1 MVIIWLTTNWN
12 YMGLRKNPNNMNQ
25 KIFIKTFGCQM
36 NEYDSNR
43 IFDSIKKIGYEKTEK
58 YEEANCYLL
67 NTCHIRDKAKEKV
80 YHEIGRVKKIFRSK
94 KKPLVIIAGCV
105 AQAENQE
112 MLKREPYIDL
122 VIGPQAYHKIND
134 TILNY
139 TNKNKKIEETE
150 FDAVSKFKY
159 LSKIKNEAGKVS
171 SFLTIQE
178 GCDKFCHFCVVPY
191 TRGPEFSR
199 PFKQILD
206 EAKYLAESGARE
218 IILLGQN
225 VNAYDNAG
233 YRLSDLILN
242 IEKLPEIKRV
252 RYTTSHPKDMTED
265 LIEVYKTSKKLMPLV
280 HLPVQSGSNKI
291 LKLMNRKHTIKE
303 YLNTFDKLK
312 EINPKIEFS
321 SDFIIGYPGEEDQD
335 FKDTFNLIKRI
346 KFINSFSFIF
356 SPRPGTVAENLDLIE
371 RKISN
376 KRLEKIQNILFENQI
391 QINKSL
397 EGEVVDVLVENLTDD
412 KSKAFG
418 RSEYMTSVIFNG
430 KKSDIG
436 KIVQVR
442 IKNSNRNTLFGEILA
457 NSDQKVA

>member
-1 MVIIWLTTNWN
+1 
-12 YMGLRKNPNNMNQ
+12 MNQ

-43 IFDSIKKIGYEKTEK
+43 IYDSVKKIGYEKTEK

-139 TNKNKKIEETE
+139 TKKKKKIEETE

-191 TRGPEFSR
+191 TRGPEYSR
-199 PFKQILD
+199 PFNQILD
-206 EAKYLAESGARE
+206 EAKYLADSGAKE

-225 VNAYDNAG
+225 VNAYDNEG
-233 YRLSDLILN
+233 YRLSDLIFN
-242 IEKLPEIKRV
+242 IEKISEIKRV

-280 HLPVQSGSNKI
+280 HLPIQSGSNKI
-291 LKLMNRKHTIKE
+291 LKLMNRKHTIEE

-312 EINPKIEFS
+312 KINPNIEFS

-335 FKDTFNLIKRI
+335 FKNTFNLIERV
-346 KFINSFSFIF
+346 KFINSYSFIF
-356 SPRPGTVAENLDLIE
+356 SPRPGTVAENLKLTE
-371 RKISN
+371 KKISIE
-376 KRLEKIQNILFENQI
+376 RLEKIQNILFANQI
-391 QINKSL
+391 RMNNSL
-397 EGEVVDVLVENLTDD
+397 KGKVVDVLVENLTDD

-430 KKSDIG
+430 KKNDIG

-442 IKNSNRNTLFGEILA
+442 IKDSNRNTLFGEVIT

>member
-1 MVIIWLTTNWN
+1 
-12 YMGLRKNPNNMNQ
+12 MGLRKNLNNMNQ

-43 IFDSIKKIGYEKTEK
+43 IFDSVKKIGFHKTEH
-58 YEEANCYLL
+58 YEDANCYLL
-67 NTCHIRDKAKEKV
+67 NTCHIRDKAKDKV
-80 YHEIGRVKKIFRSK
+80 YHEIGRVKKIFRYK

-105 AQAENQE
+105 AQAENEE

-122 VIGPQAYHKIND
+122 VIGPQSYHKIND
-134 TILNY
+134 TILNHIE
-139 TNKNKKIEETE
+139 KKKKIEETE
-150 FDAVSKFKY
+150 FDAISKFEY
-159 LSKIKNEAGKVS
+159 LSKINNESGKVS

-191 TRGPEFSR
+191 TRGPEYSR
-199 PFKQILD
+199 PFNQILN
-206 EAKYLAESGARE
+206 EAKYLADNGTKE

-225 VNAYDNAG
+225 VNAYNNEG

-242 IEKLPEIKRV
+242 IEKLTEIKRV
-252 RYTTSHPKDMTED
+252 RYTTSHPKDMTKD

-291 LKLMNRKHTIKE
+291 LKLMNRKHTIDQ
-303 YLNTFDKLK
+303 YLGTFDKLK
-312 EINPKIEFS
+312 EINPNIEFS
-321 SDFIIGYPGEEDQD
+321 SDFIIAYPGEEDKD
-335 FKDTFNLIKRI
+335 FKETFKLIEKV
-346 KFINSFSFIF
+346 KFINSYSFVF

-371 RKISN
+371 KKTSIE
-376 KRLEKIQNILFENQI
+376 RLEKIQKVLFENQI
-391 QINKSL
+391 RMNKSF
-397 EGEVVDVLVENLTDD
+397 ENKVIDVLVENLTDD
-412 KSKAFG
+412 QSKVFG

-442 IKNSNRNTLFGEILA
+442 ITDSNRSTLFGEILT

>member
-1 MVIIWLTTNWN
+1 
-12 YMGLRKNPNNMNQ
+12 MGLRKNLNNMNQ

-43 IFDSIKKIGYEKTEK
+43 IFDSVKKIGFHKTEH
-58 YEEANCYLL
+58 YEDANCYLL
-67 NTCHIRDKAKEKV
+67 NTCHIRDKAKDKV
-80 YHEIGRVKKIFRSK
+80 YHEIGRVKKIFRYK

-105 AQAENQE
+105 AQAENEE

-122 VIGPQAYHKIND
+122 VIGPQSYHKIND
-134 TILNY
+134 TILNHIE
-139 TNKNKKIEETE
+139 KKKKIEETE
-150 FDAVSKFKY
+150 FDAISKFEY
-159 LSKIKNEAGKVS
+159 LSKINNESGKVS

-191 TRGPEFSR
+191 TRGPEYSR

-206 EAKYLAESGARE
+206 EAKYLADNGSKE

-225 VNAYDNAG
+225 VNAYNNEG

-291 LKLMNRKHTIKE
+291 LKSMNRKHTIEE
-303 YLNTFDKLK
+303 YLTTFDKLK

-321 SDFIIGYPGEEDQD
+321 SDFIIGYPGEEEQD
-335 FKDTFNLIKRI
+335 FKDTFNLIEKV

-371 RKISN
+371 RKTSTE
-376 KRLEKIQNILFENQI
+376 RLEEIQNILFENQI
-391 QINKSL
+391 QMNKSL
-397 EGEVVDVLVENLTDD
+397 ENKVVDVLVENLTDD

-442 IKNSNRNTLFGEILA
+442 ITDSNRSTLFGEILT

>member
-1 MVIIWLTTNWN
+1 M
-12 YMGLRKNPNNMNQ
+12 
-25 KIFIKTFGCQM
+25 
-36 NEYDSNR
+36 
-43 IFDSIKKIGYEKTEK
+43 
-58 YEEANCYLL
+58 L

-80 YHEIGRVKKIFRSK
+80 YHEIGRVKKKFRFK
-94 KKPLVIIAGCV
+94 KKPLVIITGCV
-105 AQAENQE
+105 AQAENEE

-122 VIGPQAYHKIND
+122 VIGPQSYHKIND
-134 TILNY
+134 MILNHIE
-139 TNKNKKIEETE
+139 KKKKIEETE
-150 FDAVSKFKY
+150 FDAISKFEY
-159 LSKIKNEAGKVS
+159 LSKIKNESGKVS

-191 TRGPEFSR
+191 TRGPEYSR

-206 EAKYLAESGARE
+206 EAKYLVDNGTKE

-225 VNAYDNAG
+225 VNAYNNEG

-242 IEKLPEIKRV
+242 IEKLTEIKRV

-291 LKLMNRKHTIKE
+291 LKLMNRKHTIE
-303 YLNTFDKLK
+303 QYLSTFDKLK
-312 EINPKIEFS
+312 EINPNIEFS
-321 SDFIIGYPGEEDQD
+321 SDFIIAYPGEEDQD
-335 FKDTFNLIKRI
+335 FKDTFKLIEKV
-346 KFINSFSFIF
+346 KFINSYSFVF

-371 RKISN
+371 KKICIE
-376 KRLEKIQNILFENQI
+376 RLEKIQKVLFENQI
-391 QINKSL
+391 KMNKSF
-397 EGEVVDVLVENLTDD
+397 ENKVIDVLVENLTDD
-412 KSKAFG
+412 QSKVFG
-418 RSEYMTSVIFNG
+418 RSDYMTSVIFDG

-442 IKNSNRNTLFGEILA
+442 ITDSNRSTLFGQILT